1 VIRIQIGRNNY
12 KGAYLWSDI
21 TLEQYITLAGI
32 PIPAK
37 YQNYVL
43 VNERFDSNKKETVD
57 QYMDAITEFTEED
70 LTVTFPEFYKRIIKV
85 LTTIPLE
92 EINRMKEE
100 QITQVYDYH
109 LRPFV
114 LSLIYN
120 TPVISLF
127 GAIKEY
133 EAPMM
138 KRIRIGARI
147 YHFPETVRIQGEEI
161 PLAKEPIITYS
172 EACDL
177 FRESGGFTK
186 QDIASLPLLMAIY
199 CRPKGEA
206 YNEKRSLERQD
217 IFRKARMDQVWSLFF
232 YTSQRLYG
240 SGNFTLL
247 FSAIPK
253 AIKTIARNARTLATS
268 ETGA

>member
-1 VIRIQIGRNNY
+1 MIRIQIGRKKY

-43 VNERFDSNKKETVD
+43 TNERFDYNKKETVD
-57 QYMDAITEFTEED
+57 QYMDAIAEFTEED
-70 LTVTFPEFYKRIIKV
+70 LTVTFPEFYKRVIKV
-85 LTTIPLE
+85 LTDIPPE
-92 EINRMKEE
+92 EIKGLEEE
-100 QITQVYDYH
+100 QITQIYDYH

-120 TPVISLF
+120 TPVVSLF
-127 GAIKEY
+127 GKIKEY

-138 KRIRIGARI
+138 KRIRIGSRI
-147 YHFPETVRIQGEEI
+147 YHFPESVRIQGEDI

-177 FRESGGFTK
+177 FIKSGGFTRE
-186 QDIASLPLLMAIY
+186 DIASLPLLMAIY
-199 CRPKGEA
+199 CRRKGEP
-206 YNEKRSLERQD
+206 YDERKSLERKD
-217 IFRKARMDQVWSLFF
+217 IFRKATMDQVWSLFF
-232 YTSQRLYG
+232 YTSQRLYA

-253 AIKTIARNARTLATS
+253 PITKIARAVRTLATL
-268 ETGA
+268 ETEA